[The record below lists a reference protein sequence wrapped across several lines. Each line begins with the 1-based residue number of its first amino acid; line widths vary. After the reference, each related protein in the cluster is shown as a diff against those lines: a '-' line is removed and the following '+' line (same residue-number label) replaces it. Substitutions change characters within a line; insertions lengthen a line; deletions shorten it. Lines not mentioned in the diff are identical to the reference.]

1 MQLQTHFTL
10 LLTLSAQIGESSA
23 EMCHLYWWHTKRALE
38 LFSGRLRGWRGS
50 VPPESQSQFFTMDRT
65 QVIAKIQSIL
75 KLQENTTFD
84 GEASAAAAMIDKLCK
99 QYGVTISEAT
109 ETQVLDESF
118 LNFKRVN
125 VALTTLLNAI
135 ASFYDAKAYMKNGDT
150 KSLQVIGSEAQ
161 QIQVRLYYD
170 YLVQVMEKEAEVAHQ
185 AEKIMSALQGKAMS
199 RSFKLNFRKAFA
211 DNVALRLREMKE
223 AEGRVH
229 DDADAVKNKLSAM
242 RFGRAKKMNG
252 ASGAGAYAGAGVG
265 SSVSLN
271 RQATGSVTKQL
282 CGV

>member
-1 MQLQTHFTL
+1 M
-10 LLTLSAQIGESSA
+10 SPA
-23 EMCHLYWWHTKRALE
+23 R
-38 LFSGRLRGWRGS
+38 
-50 VPPESQSQFFTMDRT
+50 VQFFIFIMDRT

-99 QYGVTISEAT
+99 QYGITINEAT
-109 ETQVLDESF
+109 ETQVIDEEF
-118 LNFKRVN
+118 FTFKRVN
-125 VALTTLLNAI
+125 AALSLLLNAV
-135 ASFYDAKAYMKNGDT
+135 ANFYDAKAYLKNGDT
-150 KSLQVIGSEAQ
+150 KSIQVIGSEAQ

-185 AEKIMSALQGKAMS
+185 AEKVLSSLTGATVS
-199 RSFKLNFRKAFA
+199 RSFKINFRKAFA
-211 DNVALRLREMKE
+211 EKVSLRLQEMKQE
-223 AEGRVH
+223 EGRVH

-252 ASGAGAYAGAGVG
+252 ASGAGAYAGSNVGAG
-265 SSVSLN
+265 VSLN
-271 RQATGSVTKQL
+271 RQASGSVAKQL

>member
-1 MQLQTHFTL
+1 
-10 LLTLSAQIGESSA
+10 
-23 EMCHLYWWHTKRALE
+23 
-38 LFSGRLRGWRGS
+38 
-50 VPPESQSQFFTMDRT
+50 MDRT

-75 KLQENTTFD
+75 KLQNGTSFE
-84 GEASAAAAMIDKLCK
+84 GEADAAAKMIDKLCK

-118 LNFKRVN
+118 ISFKKTN
-125 VALTTLLNAI
+125 VALTTIANAI
-135 ASFYDAKAYMKNGDT
+135 AKFYDAMAYLKNGDT

-170 YLVQVMEKEAEVAHQ
+170 YLVQVMENEADVAHK
-185 AEKIMSALQGKAMS
+185 AEKVMADLTGKTVS

-211 DNVALRLREMKE
+211 DKVAERLREMKV
-223 AEGRVH
+223 AENRVH
-229 DDADAVKNKLSAM
+229 DDADAVKSKLSTM

-252 ASGAGAYAGAGVG
+252 ANGAGAYAGSNVGAG
-265 SSVSLN
+265 VSLN
-271 RQATGSVTKQL
+271 RQASGSVTKQL

>member
-1 MQLQTHFTL
+1 
-10 LLTLSAQIGESSA
+10 
-23 EMCHLYWWHTKRALE
+23 
-38 LFSGRLRGWRGS
+38 
-50 VPPESQSQFFTMDRT
+50 MDRT

-185 AEKIMSALQGKAMS
+185 AEKIMSALQGKA
-199 RSFKLNFRKAFA
+199 FA

>member
-1 MQLQTHFTL
+1 M
-10 LLTLSAQIGESSA
+10 SPA
-23 EMCHLYWWHTKRALE
+23 R
-38 LFSGRLRGWRGS
+38 
-50 VPPESQSQFFTMDRT
+50 VQFFIFIMDRT

-75 KLQENTTFD
+75 KLQNGTTFD
-84 GEASAAAAMIDKLCK
+84 GEADAAAKMIDKLCK

-118 LNFKRVN
+118 ISFKKTN
-125 VALTTLLNAI
+125 VALTTIANAI
-135 ASFYDAKAYMKNGDT
+135 AKFYDAMAYLKNENDG

-170 YLVQVMEKEAEVAHQ
+170 YLVQVMEKEADVAHK
-185 AEKIMSALQGKAMS
+185 AEKVLASLTGATVS

-211 DNVALRLREMKE
+211 DKVAERLREMKQ
-223 AEGRVH
+223 AENRVH
-229 DDADAVKNKLSAM
+229 DDADAVKSKLSTM

-252 ASGAGAYAGAGVG
+252 ANGAGAYAGSNVGAG
-265 SSVSLN
+265 VSLN
-271 RQATGSVTKQL
+271 RQASGSAAKQL

>member
-1 MQLQTHFTL
+1 
-10 LLTLSAQIGESSA
+10 
-23 EMCHLYWWHTKRALE
+23 
-38 LFSGRLRGWRGS
+38 
-50 VPPESQSQFFTMDRT
+50 MDRT

-99 QYGVTISEAT
+99 QYGITINEAT
-109 ETQVLDESF
+109 ETQVSDEEF
-118 LNFKRVN
+118 LSFKRVN
-125 VALTTLLNAI
+125 AALSLLLNAV
-135 ASFYDAKAYMKNGDT
+135 ASFYDAKAYLKNGDT

-185 AEKIMSALQGKAMS
+185 AEKILASLRGDTVS
-199 RSFKLNFRKAFA
+199 RSFKINFRKAFA
-211 DNVALRLREMKE
+211 EKVSLRLSEMKRD
-223 AEGRVH
+223 EGRVH

-242 RFGRAKKMNG
+242 RFGRAKKLNG
-252 ASGAGAYAGAGVG
+252 ASGAGAYAGSNVGAG
-265 SSVSLN
+265 VSLN
-271 RQATGSVTKQL
+271 RQASGSVTKQL

>member
-1 MQLQTHFTL
+1 
-10 LLTLSAQIGESSA
+10 
-23 EMCHLYWWHTKRALE
+23 
-38 LFSGRLRGWRGS
+38 
-50 VPPESQSQFFTMDRT
+50 MDRT

-75 KLQENTTFD
+75 KLQNGTTFD
-84 GEASAAAAMIDKLCK
+84 GEADAAAKMIDKLCK

-118 LNFKRVN
+118 ISFKKTN
-125 VALTTLLNAI
+125 VALTTIANAI
-135 ASFYDAKAYMKNGDT
+135 AKFYDAMAYLKNGDT

-170 YLVQVMEKEAEVAHQ
+170 YLVQVMENEADVAHK
-185 AEKIMSALQGKAMS
+185 AEKVLASLTGATVS

-211 DNVALRLREMKE
+211 DKVAERLREMKK
-223 AEGRVH
+223 AENRVH
-229 DDADAVKNKLSAM
+229 DDADAVKNKLSTM

-252 ASGAGAYAGAGVG
+252 ANGAGAYAGSNVGAG
-265 SSVSLN
+265 VSLN
-271 RQATGSVTKQL
+271 RQASGSVTKQL

>member
-1 MQLQTHFTL
+1 M
-10 LLTLSAQIGESSA
+10 S
-23 EMCHLYWWHTKRALE
+23 MCHLFWWHNKRAQTLDC
-38 LFSGRLRGWRGS
+38 GRLEGWRECS
-50 VPPESQSQFFTMDRT
+50 TSSIQLLTMDRQ

-75 KLQENTTFD
+75 KLQNGTDFD
-84 GEASAAAAMIDKLCK
+84 GEASAAANLIDKLCK
-99 QYGVTISEAT
+99 QYGVTLEEAK

-118 LNFKRVN
+118 LQFKRLN
-125 VALTTLLNAI
+125 AALSLLLNAV
-135 ASFYDAKAYMKNGDT
+135 ATFYDAKAYLKNGDT

-170 YLVQVMEKEAEVAHQ
+170 YLVQVMEKEAEVAHK
-185 AEKIMSALQGKAMS
+185 AEKIMCELNGKKIS
-199 RSFKLNFRKAFA
+199 RSFKINFRKAFA
-211 DNVALRLREMKE
+211 DKVAQRLRDMKE

-229 DDADAVKNKLSAM
+229 DDAEAVNNKLSTM

-252 ASGAGAYAGAGVG
+252 ANGDGAVAGAGIG

-271 RQATGSVTKQL
+271 RQAKGTTTKQL

>member
-1 MQLQTHFTL
+1 
-10 LLTLSAQIGESSA
+10 
-23 EMCHLYWWHTKRALE
+23 
-38 LFSGRLRGWRGS
+38 
-50 VPPESQSQFFTMDRT
+50 MDRT

-282 CGV
+282 CGGVSFTLLFFL